1 VALRVV
7 TYSTVLDSVS
17 TILEVFNTV
26 SRILSLQT
34 PSPYRSK
41 LFFSNDTKKVL
52 SISKTFLELKEGLI
66 EVLFS
71 LK

>member
-26 SRILSLQT
+26 SRILSHFRLRLLAA
-34 PSPYRSK
+34 PN
-41 LFFSNDTKKVL
+41 FFSNDTKKVL
-52 SISKTFLELKEGLI
+52 STSKTFLELKEGLI

-71 LK
+71 LR